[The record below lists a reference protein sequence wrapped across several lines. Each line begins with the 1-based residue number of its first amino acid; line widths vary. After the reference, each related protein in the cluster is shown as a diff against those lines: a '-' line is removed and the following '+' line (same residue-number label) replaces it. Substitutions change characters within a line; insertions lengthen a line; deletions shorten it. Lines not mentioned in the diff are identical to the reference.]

1 MCHTIFRGM
10 LAKGTRCA
18 APAVTSGEGGF
29 LFRQLREDIQTV
41 LRKDPAARSVAEVLT
56 YAGFWA
62 LFHHRFAHRLY
73 RRGWV
78 LPARIVSQWSRFLTN
93 IEIHPGATVGRRF
106 FMDHGAG
113 IVIGETAVVGDD
125 VLMYH
130 QVTLGGTSLEKTK
143 RHPTVGNNVLLG
155 MGAKVLGNI
164 TVGDGARIGANAVV
178 THDVPP
184 NSSVVGVPGRIL
196 VQDGQH
202 ISEKPTAQVMDQAL
216 GNADPMGEIIR
227 RALREIEDLKCRL
240 QTVEEEQHPDRLLRA
255 LDTVWDKLPEK
266 PLTTLFDEMCA
277 DTYHACVEENLGGEG
292 I

>member
-1 MCHTIFRGM
+1 MFQH
-10 LAKGTRCA
+10 
-18 APAVTSGEGGF
+18 
-29 LFRQLREDIQTV
+29 LREDIQTI
-41 LRKDPAARSVAEVLT
+41 LLKDPAARSLPEVLT

-62 LFHHRFAHRLY
+62 LFYHRIAHRFY
-73 RRGWV
+73 RRGWF

-93 IEIHPGATVGRRF
+93 IEIHPGATIGRRF
-106 FMDHGAG
+106 FIDHGAG
-113 IVIGETAVVGDD
+113 VVIGETAVVGDD

-143 RHPTVGNNVLLG
+143 RHPTVGSNVLLG

-178 THDVPP
+178 TRDVPP
-184 NSSVVGVPGRIL
+184 NTSVVGVPGRIL

-202 ISEKPTAQVMDQAL
+202 ISERSTKQVMDQAL

-227 RALREIEDLKCRL
+227 RALKEIEDIKCRVEA
-240 QTVEEEQHPDRLLRA
+240 VEEDQHPDRILRA
-255 LDTVWDKLPEK
+255 LDTVWDKIPEK
-266 PLTTLFDEMCA
+266 PLTVQFDEMCA
-277 DTYHACVEENLGGEG
+277 EHWQPCPDENTSGGG

>member
-1 MCHTIFRGM
+1 MF
-10 LAKGTRCA
+10 
-18 APAVTSGEGGF
+18 SY
-29 LFRQLREDIQTV
+29 LREDVRTILQ
-41 LRKDPAARSVAEVLT
+41 KDPAARSLAEVLT

-62 LFHHRFAHRLY
+62 LFHHRIAHRLY
-73 RRGWV
+73 RRGWFF
-78 LPARIVSQWSRFLTN
+78 PARVVSQWSRFLTN
-93 IEIHPGATVGRRF
+93 IEIHPGATIGRRF

-113 IVIGETAVVGDD
+113 IVIGETAIVGDD

-143 RHPTVGNNVLLG
+143 RHPTVGSNVLLG

-178 THDVPP
+178 THDVPS
-184 NSSVVGVPGRIL
+184 NTSVVGVPGRIL
-196 VQDGQH
+196 VQDGLH
-202 ISEKPTAQVMDQAL
+202 ISQRTTAQVMDQAL

-227 RALREIEDLKCRL
+227 RALREIEDLKCRVE
-240 QTVEEEQHPDRLLRA
+240 TVEEEQHPDRLLRA

-266 PLTTLFDEMCA
+266 PLTEQFDEMCA
-277 DTYHACVEENLGGEG
+277 DHWIPCPEENLSGEG